1 MNEMVKIAVDM
12 MGGDDAP
19 GIVLDAVKKA
29 VEDFKDLEIILF
41 GDESQYN
48 LSHERIEFRHCTE
61 KIEMEDE
68 PVRAIKRKKD
78 SSMVKMAEAVKSG
91 EADGCVSAGNTGA
104 LMSAGLFIV
113 GRIKGVARPALVV
126 TLPTTD
132 GKGFV
137 FLDVGANADA
147 KAEHLL
153 QYAQLGNIYAQKIRG
168 IQNPSVSLLNI
179 GTEAAKG
186 NSLTKKAYD
195 LFEKNQSFNFTGNI
209 EAKTLMDGNVDV
221 VVTDGYTGN
230 MVLKNLEGTAK
241 SIGKMLKETIMSSFK
256 NKLAG
261 AVLKKDLETFAK
273 KMDYSEYG
281 GSVLLGLDGTVVKAH
296 GSSNAK
302 AFYSAIK
309 QAKIAGEE
317 NIVQIMKDTVGE

>member
-1 MNEMVKIAVDM
+1 MVKIAVDM

-41 GDESQYN
+41 GDESQYD

-302 AFYSAIK
+302 AFYSAIR

>member
-1 MNEMVKIAVDM
+1 MVKIAVDM

-113 GRIKGVARPALVV
+113 GRIKGVARPALIV

-261 AVLKKDLETFAK
+261 AVLKKDLDTFAK

-302 AFYSAIK
+302 AFYSAIR

>member
-1 MNEMVKIAVDM
+1 MVKIAVDM

-91 EADGCVSAGNTGA
+91 ETDGCVSAGNTGA

-302 AFYSAIK
+302 AFYSAIR

>member
-1 MNEMVKIAVDM
+1 MVKIAVDM

-19 GIVLDAVKKA
+19 GIVLDAVKKS

-261 AVLKKDLETFAK
+261 AVLKKDLDTFAK

-302 AFYSAIK
+302 AFYSAIR

>member
-1 MNEMVKIAVDM
+1 MVKIAVDM

-48 LSHERIEFRHCTE
+48 LSHEQIEFRHCTE

>member
-1 MNEMVKIAVDM
+1 M

-19 GIVLDAVKKA
+19 GIVLDAIKKA

-261 AVLKKDLETFAK
+261 AVLKKDLDTFAK

-302 AFYSAIK
+302 AFYSAIR

>member
-302 AFYSAIK
+302 AFYLSLIHISEPTRQSDESRMPSSA
-309 QAKIAGEE
+309 
-317 NIVQIMKDTVGE
+317 

>member
-1 MNEMVKIAVDM
+1 MVKIAVDM

-147 KAEHLL
+147 KAENLL
-153 QYAQLGNIYAQKIRG
+153 QYAQLANIYAQKIRG

-261 AVLKKDLETFAK
+261 AVLKKDLDTFAK

-302 AFYSAIK
+302 AFYSAIR

>member
-1 MNEMVKIAVDM
+1 MVKIAVDM
-12 MGGDDAP
+12 MGGDNAP

>member
-1 MNEMVKIAVDM
+1 MVKIAVDM

-261 AVLKKDLETFAK
+261 AVLKKDLDTFTK

-302 AFYSAIK
+302 AFYSAIR

>member
-1 MNEMVKIAVDM
+1 MVKIAVDM

-132 GKGFV
+132 DKGFV

-261 AVLKKDLETFAK
+261 AVLKKDLDTFAK

-302 AFYSAIK
+302 AFYSAIR

>member
-1 MNEMVKIAVDM
+1 MVKIAVDM

-302 AFYSAIK
+302 AFYSAIR

-317 NIVQIMKDTVGE
+317 NIVQIMRDTVGE

>member
-1 MNEMVKIAVDM
+1 MVKIAVDM

-78 SSMVKMAEAVKSG
+78 SSMVKMAKAVKSG

-261 AVLKKDLETFAK
+261 AVLKKDLDTFAK

-302 AFYSAIK
+302 AFYSAIR

>member
-1 MNEMVKIAVDM
+1 MVKIAVDM

-113 GRIKGVARPALVV
+113 GRIKGVARLALVV

-302 AFYSAIK
+302 AFYSAIR

>member
-1 MNEMVKIAVDM
+1 MVKIAVDM

-19 GIVLDAVKKA
+19 GIVLDAVEKA

-48 LSHERIEFRHCTE
+48 LNHERIEFRHCTE

-68 PVRAIKRKKD
+68 PVRAIKRKTD

-195 LFEKNQSFNFTGNI
+195 LFEKNQSFKFTGNI

-302 AFYSAIK
+302 AFYSAIR

>member
-1 MNEMVKIAVDM
+1 MVKIAVDM

-19 GIVLDAVKKA
+19 GIILDAVKKA

-302 AFYSAIK
+302 AFYSAIR

>member
-1 MNEMVKIAVDM
+1 MVKIAVDM

-137 FLDVGANADA
+137 FLDVGANA

>member
-261 AVLKKDLETFAK
+261 AVLKKDLDTFAK

-302 AFYSAIK
+302 AFYSAIR

>member
-1 MNEMVKIAVDM
+1 MVKIAVDM

-78 SSMVKMAEAVKSG
+78 SSMVKMAKAVKSG

-302 AFYSAIK
+302 AFYSAIR

>member
-1 MNEMVKIAVDM
+1 MVKIAVDM

-241 SIGKMLKETIMSSFK
+241 SIGKMLKETIISSFK

-302 AFYSAIK
+302 AFYSAIR

>member
-1 MNEMVKIAVDM
+1 MVKIAVDM

-48 LSHERIEFRHCTE
+48 LSHERIEFRYCTE

-261 AVLKKDLETFAK
+261 AVLKKDLDTFAK

-302 AFYSAIK
+302 AFYSAIR

>member
-1 MNEMVKIAVDM
+1 MVKIAVDM

-153 QYAQLGNIYAQKIRG
+153 QYAQLGNIYARKIRG

-302 AFYSAIK
+302 AFYSAIR

>member
-1 MNEMVKIAVDM
+1 MVKIAVDM

-91 EADGCVSAGNTGA
+91 ESDGCVSAGNTGA

-302 AFYSAIK
+302 AFYSAIR

>member
-1 MNEMVKIAVDM
+1 MVKIAVDM

-261 AVLKKDLETFAK
+261 AVLKKDLDTFAK

-281 GSVLLGLDGTVVKAH
+281 GSVLLGLDSTVVKAH

-302 AFYSAIK
+302 AFYSAIR

>member
-1 MNEMVKIAVDM
+1 MVKIAVDM

-126 TLPTTD
+126 TLPTSD

-302 AFYSAIK
+302 AFYSAIR

>member
-1 MNEMVKIAVDM
+1 
-12 MGGDDAP
+12 
-19 GIVLDAVKKA
+19 AVKKA

-261 AVLKKDLETFAK
+261 AVLKKDLDTFAK

-302 AFYSAIK
+302 AFYSAIR

>member
-1 MNEMVKIAVDM
+1 MVKIAVDM

-48 LSHERIEFRHCTE
+48 LSHERIKFRHCTE

-302 AFYSAIK
+302 AFYSAIR

>member
-1 MNEMVKIAVDM
+1 
-12 MGGDDAP
+12 
-19 GIVLDAVKKA
+19 
-29 VEDFKDLEIILF
+29 
-41 GDESQYN
+41 
-48 LSHERIEFRHCTE
+48 
-61 KIEMEDE
+61 
-68 PVRAIKRKKD
+68 
-78 SSMVKMAEAVKSG
+78 
-91 EADGCVSAGNTGA
+91 
-104 LMSAGLFIV
+104 
-113 GRIKGVARPALVV
+113 
-126 TLPTTD
+126 
-132 GKGFV
+132 
-137 FLDVGANADA
+137 
-147 KAEHLL
+147 
-153 QYAQLGNIYAQKIRG
+153 
-168 IQNPSVSLLNI
+168 
-179 GTEAAKG
+179 
-186 NSLTKKAYD
+186 
-195 LFEKNQSFNFTGNI
+195 
-209 EAKTLMDGNVDV
+209 MDGNVDV

-309 QAKIAGEE
+309 QAKIAGE

>member
-1 MNEMVKIAVDM
+1 MVKIAVDM

-153 QYAQLGNIYAQKIRG
+153 QYAQLGNIYAQKICG

>member
-1 MNEMVKIAVDM
+1 M

-261 AVLKKDLETFAK
+261 AVLKKDLDTFAK

-302 AFYSAIK
+302 AFYSAIR

>member
-1 MNEMVKIAVDM
+1 MVKIAVDM

-281 GSVLLGLDGTVVKAH
+281 GSVLLGLAGTVVKAH

>member
-1 MNEMVKIAVDM
+1 MVKIAVDM

-302 AFYSAIK
+302 AFYSAIR

>member
-1 MNEMVKIAVDM
+1 MVKIAVDM

-91 EADGCVSAGNTGA
+91 ETDGCVSAGNTGA

-261 AVLKKDLETFAK
+261 AVLKKDLDTFAK

-302 AFYSAIK
+302 AFYSAIR

>member
-1 MNEMVKIAVDM
+1 MVKIAVDM

-113 GRIKGVARPALVV
+113 GRIKGVARPALIV

>member
-1 MNEMVKIAVDM
+1 MVKIAVDM

-19 GIVLDAVKKA
+19 GIVLDVVKKA

-261 AVLKKDLETFAK
+261 AVLKKDLDTFAK

-302 AFYSAIK
+302 AFYSAIR

>member
-1 MNEMVKIAVDM
+1 MVKIAVDM

-261 AVLKKDLETFAK
+261 AVMKKDLDTFAK

-302 AFYSAIK
+302 AFYSAIR

>member
-1 MNEMVKIAVDM
+1 MVKIAVDM

-48 LSHERIEFRHCTE
+48 LSHECIEFRHCTE

-261 AVLKKDLETFAK
+261 AVLKKDLDTFAK

-302 AFYSAIK
+302 AFYSAIR